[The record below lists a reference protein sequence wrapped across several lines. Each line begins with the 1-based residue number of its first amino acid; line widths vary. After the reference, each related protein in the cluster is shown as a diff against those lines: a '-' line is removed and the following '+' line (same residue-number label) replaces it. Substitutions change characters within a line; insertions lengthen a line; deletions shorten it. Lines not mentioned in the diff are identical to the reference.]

1 MNQNKELLIELKNV
15 LKEEN
20 IVLNEPMKK
29 HTSFKLGGPAD
40 IFVYPTNYE
49 EVKEIIK
56 LCNKYNESY
65 FILGNG
71 SNLLVK
77 DGGIRGIVIKFSK
90 LNKINVEGNKI
101 IAQSG
106 ALLCDVSDAALE
118 ASLTGFEFA
127 CGIPGSIG
135 GATTMNAGAYD
146 GEMSKVIESALV
158 VDGEGNFKTLSKEEW
173 CIAL

>member
-1 MNQNKELLIELKNV
+1 
-15 LKEEN
+15 
-20 IVLNEPMKK
+20 MKK

-90 LNKINVEGNKI
+90 LNKINVEGNK
-101 IAQSG
+101 
-106 ALLCDVSDAALE
+106 
-118 ASLTGFEFA
+118 
-127 CGIPGSIG
+127 
-135 GATTMNAGAYD
+135 
-146 GEMSKVIESALV
+146 
-158 VDGEGNFKTLSKEEW
+158 
-173 CIAL
+173 